1 MILAVYSIMEVKKD
15 EQEKSYNYYYF
26 AYMLI
31 SIVDCTNRKSRYSF
45 FSFRFE
51 WWSFGNSWK
60 YYYTQQGTTN
70 YSNNIIS
77 AISSWQ
83 TATSKL
89 SVSKATAPYGNVV
102 VTSKNFG
109 NTGWDGIT
117 YINLRIDLQ
126 DSVVSSN
133 RTELVAHEFGHGFG
147 LDHFSCSYELM
158 RAFGYKGSA
167 TPYEGDIAGINA
179 LY

>member
-1 MILAVYSIMEVKKD
+1 MSKKNHIIITTLLICSFLLLTV
-15 EQEKSYNYYYF
+15 QIVRAGTHSSHF
-26 AYMLI
+26 AL
-31 SIVDCTNRKSRYSF
+31 N
-45 FSFRFE
+45 

-102 VTSKNFG
+102 VTIKNFG